1 LLDTALSDGLHI
13 TNQTMRRQTMIAVG
27 VDTHKHEHL
36 ARALD
41 HLGQL
46 LGGLTVDASL
56 AGYTQLTQW
65 LRTLGED
72 VLVGIEGA
80 GSYGAGLCEYL
91 LAEGI
96 TVVEVERPRR
106 EDRRRGKSDE
116 IDALLAAKKVLANDG
131 LCTPR
136 AGGTRQAL
144 AALLIAQRT
153 CKSERTRLLNQIQAL
168 HTTAP
173 LALRERIGEGN
184 GRKLAQRL
192 VKMRT
197 HSDRPAS
204 EQLIFTVMRD
214 LARRAQEL
222 ATQASA
228 YEHELT
234 ILISS
239 LDPTL
244 LEEHGVGPISAAKL
258 LVCDPKRLKS
268 EAAFA
273 RCNGTAP
280 KPASSGQTIRYR
292 LSRGGDRQAN
302 NALHTI
308 ALHRARRDSK
318 TRAYLDRRISEGKT
332 HREAMRALKRHL
344 SRNLYK
350 QLINIPLT

>member
-1 LLDTALSDGLHI
+1 
-13 TNQTMRRQTMIAVG
+13 MIAVG

-72 VLVGIEGA
+72 VVVGIEGA

-116 IDALLAAKKVLANDG
+116 IDALLAAKKVLAKDG
-131 LCTPR
+131 LSTPR

-144 AALLIAQRT
+144 AALLIGQRT
-153 CKSERTRLLNQIQAL
+153 CISERTRLLNQIQAL

-173 LALRERIGEGN
+173 LALHELIGKGN

-192 VKMRT
+192 VKMRARG
-197 HSDRPAS
+197 DRPAS

-222 ATQASA
+222 AAQADA
-228 YEHELT
+228 YKHELT
-234 ILISS
+234 LLISS
-239 LDPTL
+239 LDPAL
-244 LEEHGVGPISAAKL
+244 LQEQGVGPISAAKL
-258 LVCDPKRLKS
+258 LVCDAGRLKS

-302 NALHTI
+302 NAIHTI
-308 ALHRARRDSK
+308 ALHRARRDTR
-318 TRAYLDRRISEGKT
+318 TRAYLDRRQSEGKT

-344 SRNLYK
+344 SRDLYK
-350 QLINIPLT
+350 QLINIPLTSS

>member
-1 LLDTALSDGLHI
+1 
-13 TNQTMRRQTMIAVG
+13 MIAVG

-46 LGGLTVDASL
+46 LGGVTVDVSL
-56 AGYTQLTQW
+56 AGYTQLVQW
-65 LRTLGED
+65 LRTLEGD
-72 VLVGIEGA
+72 VVVGIEGA

-91 LAEGI
+91 LAEGL

-106 EDRRRGKSDE
+106 QDRRRGKSDE
-116 IDALLAAKKVLANDG
+116 IDALMAAKKVLANDG
-131 LCTPR
+131 LSTPR

-144 AALLIAQRT
+144 AALLIAQGT

-168 HTTAP
+168 NTTAP
-173 LALRERIGEGN
+173 VALRERIGEGN
-184 GRKLAQRL
+184 GRKLATRL

-197 HSDRPAS
+197 RSDRPAS
-204 EQLIFTVMRD
+204 EQLIFTIMRD
-214 LARRAQEL
+214 LARRSQEL
-222 ATQASA
+222 AAQASA

-234 ILISS
+234 ILINS
-239 LDPTL
+239 LDAAL
-244 LEEHGVGPISAAKL
+244 LEEQGVGPISAAKL

-302 NALHTI
+302 NAIHTI
-308 ALHRARRDSK
+308 ALHRARRDTT

-332 HREAMRALKRHL
+332 PREAMRALKRHL
-344 SRNLYK
+344 SRRLYK
-350 QLINIPLT
+350 QLISIPLT

>member
-1 LLDTALSDGLHI
+1 
-13 TNQTMRRQTMIAVG
+13 MIAVG

-41 HLGQL
+41 GLGQL

-56 AGYTQLTQW
+56 DGYTQLTQW

-91 LAEGI
+91 LTEGI

-116 IDALLAAKKVLANDG
+116 IDALMAAKKVLANDG
-131 LCTPR
+131 LSTPR

-144 AALLIAQRT
+144 AALLTAQRS
-153 CKSERTRLLNQIQAL
+153 CVGERTRVLNQLQAL

-173 LALRERIGEGN
+173 VALRERIGEGN
-184 GRKLAQRL
+184 GRKLTQRL

-197 HSDRPAS
+197 RSDRPTS
-204 EQLIFTVMRD
+204 EQLVFTVLRD

-222 ATQASA
+222 ATQAGA

-234 ILISS
+234 LLISS

-244 LEEHGVGPISAAKL
+244 LQEQGVGPISAAKL
-258 LVCDPKRLKS
+258 LACDPRRLKS

-292 LSRGGDRQAN
+292 LSRDGDRQAN
-302 NALHTI
+302 NAIHTI
-308 ALHRARRDSK
+308 ALHRARRDTQ
-318 TRAYLDRRISEGKT
+318 TRAYLNRRISEGKT
-332 HREAMRALKRHL
+332 HREAMRSLKRHL
-344 SRNLYK
+344 SRHLYK
-350 QLINIPLT
+350 RLTTIPLT

>member
-1 LLDTALSDGLHI
+1 
-13 TNQTMRRQTMIAVG
+13 MIAVG

-41 HLGQL
+41 HLGQA
-46 LGGLTVDASL
+46 LGGLTINASL
-56 AGYTQLTQW
+56 AGYTQLVQW
-65 LRTLGED
+65 LRTLEGD
-72 VLVGIEGA
+72 VVVGIEGA
-80 GSYGAGLCEYL
+80 GSYGAGLCEFL

-96 TVVEVERPRR
+96 AVVEVERPRR
-106 EDRRRGKSDE
+106 QDRRRGKSDE

-131 LCTPR
+131 LSTPR

-153 CKSERTRLLNQIQAL
+153 CVSERTRLLNQLQAL

-173 LALRERIGEGN
+173 VALRERIGKGN
-184 GRKLAQRL
+184 GRKLATRL

-197 HSDRPAS
+197 RSDRPAS
-204 EQLIFTVMRD
+204 EQIVFTVLRD
-214 LARRAQEL
+214 LARRSEEL
-222 ATQASA
+222 AAQADA
-228 YEHELT
+228 YTHELT
-234 ILISS
+234 ILIGS

-244 LEEHGVGPISAAKL
+244 LQEQGVGPISAAKL
-258 LVCDPKRLKS
+258 LICDAGRLKS

-302 NALHTI
+302 NAIHTI
-308 ALHRARRDSK
+308 ALHRARRDTQ
-318 TRAYLDRRISEGKT
+318 TRAYLDRRTSEGKT
-332 HREAMRALKRHL
+332 KREAMRALKRHL
-344 SRNLYK
+344 SRHLYK